1 MEIFRLRSR
10 NKSKYANAEYANA
23 ATKVSETVQG
33 KRISKS
39 LNSK

>member
-1 MEIFRLRSR
+1 MEIFRLRAR
-10 NKSKYANAEYANA
+10 NKSKYANA
-23 ATKVSETVQG
+23 ATKVCETVEG